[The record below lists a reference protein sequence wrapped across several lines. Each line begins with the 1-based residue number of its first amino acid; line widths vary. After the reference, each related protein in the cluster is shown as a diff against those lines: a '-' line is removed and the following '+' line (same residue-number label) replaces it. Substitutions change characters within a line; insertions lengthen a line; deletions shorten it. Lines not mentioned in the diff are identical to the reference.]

1 MSDIWQK
8 LTSGKFWASG
18 SLVYSRPGQR
28 FIFAPLIKVALW
40 DTTSSFINKSY
51 IYTPDEDSYYH
62 LDTLLFKPCARQ
74 CITNYLDQEEVK
86 FITDAFHKAY
96 IEMRKHCDSE
106 YFVSTMLLA
115 KAQNNFLPMHKHAV
129 AHQPAFTYVISSNHS
144 KPNTDILVET
154 KHNQTLKINYPPD
167 AKEFFTL
174 IDTGLMHGTQTQSDD
189 NNYYLYFVFDGVT
202 VTDPS
207 LEFHK
212 IYIV

>member
-1 MSDIWQK
+1 MSDVWHK

-18 SLVYSRPGQR
+18 SLFYLRQGQR
-28 FIFAPLIKVALW
+28 FVCDPRIKVAGW
-40 DTTSSFINKSY
+40 DTTSSFVDKNY
-51 IYTPDEDSYYH
+51 VYTPDDNSYYH

-74 CITNYLDQEEVK
+74 CITNYLDQDEVK
-86 FITDAFHKAY
+86 FVTDGFYKAY
-96 IEMRKHCDSE
+96 IEMRKYCNSE

-115 KAQNNFLPMHKHAV
+115 KSQNNFLPLHKHATR
-129 AHQPAFTYVISSNHS
+129 HQTTFTYVISSNYN
-144 KPNTDILVET
+144 KPNSAVVVET
-154 KHNQTLKINYPPD
+154 QDNKTLKLDYPD

-174 IDTGLMHGTQTQSDD
+174 LDTGLMHGTQTQPDD
-189 NNYYLYFVFDGVT
+189 NNCYMYFVFDGVT

>member
-18 SLVYSRPGQR
+18 SFHYYRPGQR
-28 FIFAPLIKVALW
+28 FVCDPRIKVAGW
-40 DTTSSFINKSY
+40 DTTSSFINKKY
-51 IYTPDEDSYYH
+51 VYTPDADSYYY
-62 LDTLLFKPCARQ
+62 LDTALFKPCARQ
-74 CITNYLDQEEVK
+74 CITNYLDHDEVK
-86 FITDAFHKAY
+86 FVTDAFHKAY
-96 IEMRKHCDSE
+96 IEMRKHCSSE

-115 KAQNNFLPMHKHAV
+115 RSQNNFLPMHKHATG
-129 AHQPAFTYVISSNHS
+129 HQPTFTYVISSSHN

-154 KHNQTLKINYPPD
+154 KDNQMLKLNYPD

-174 IDTGLMHGTQTQSDD
+174 LDTGLMHGTQTQSDD

>member
-1 MSDIWQK
+1 
-8 LTSGKFWASG
+8 
-18 SLVYSRPGQR
+18 
-28 FIFAPLIKVALW
+28 
-40 DTTSSFINKSY
+40 
-51 IYTPDEDSYYH
+51 
-62 LDTLLFKPCARQ
+62 
-74 CITNYLDQEEVK
+74 
-86 FITDAFHKAY
+86 
-96 IEMRKHCDSE
+96 MRKHCGSE

-115 KAQNNFLPMHKHAV
+115 KTQNNFLPMHKHATE
-129 AHQPAFTYVISSNHS
+129 HQSTFTYVISSNYN

-154 KHNQTLKINYPPD
+154 KDNQTLTLNYPD

-202 VTDPS
+202 VTNPS

>member
-8 LTSGKFWASG
+8 LTSDKFWASG
-18 SLVYSRPGQR
+18 SLVYSRQGQR
-28 FIFAPLIKVALW
+28 FVFAPLIKVALW

-62 LDTLLFKPCARQ
+62 LDTLLLKPCARQ
-74 CITNYLDQEEVK
+74 CVTNYLDQDEVK
-86 FITDAFHKAY
+86 FITDAFHKAH
-96 IEMRKHCDSE
+96 IEMRKHCGTE

-115 KAQNNFLPMHKHAV
+115 KTQNDFLPLHKHAV
-129 AHQPAFTYVISSNHS
+129 GHQPAFTYVISSGHN
-144 KPNTDILVET
+144 KPNSAIMVET
-154 KHNQTLKINYPPD
+154 KDNQLLKLAYPD

>member
-8 LTSGKFWASG
+8 LTSDKFWASG
-18 SLVYSRPGQR
+18 SLFYYSPGQR
-28 FIFAPLIKVALW
+28 FVFNSLMKVAGW

-74 CITNYLDQEEVK
+74 CITNYLDQDEVK
-86 FITDAFHKAY
+86 FVTDAFHKAY
-96 IEMRKHCDSE
+96 IEMRKHCGSE

-129 AHQPAFTYVISSNHS
+129 AHQPTFTYVISSNHS

-154 KHNQTLKINYPPD
+154 KDNQTLTLNYPD

-202 VTDPS
+202 VTNPS